1 MALSVVCVCVCSCVQ
16 YAREAANRWQDN
28 IFSLQSW
35 CRKKFEGRENDIDS
49 FFKDQGFN
57 EDAQYFV

>member
-1 MALSVVCVCVCSCVQ
+1 MQ

-35 CRKKFEGRENDIDS
+35 CRKKFEGRENDIGS

-57 EDAQYFV
+57 EDAPYFA

>member
-1 MALSVVCVCVCSCVQ
+1 MLVLWLLLQ
-16 YAREAANRWQDN
+16 YAKEAANRWQDN
-28 IFSLQSW
+28 ICSLNSW

-57 EDAQYFV
+57 EDAPYFE